1 MTSHSG
7 HGFLY
12 DLIQLRRQILNQN
25 TRKFFFTTFGLKS
38 KENNENDMTSVVWAG
53 TVFGPH
59 LWPISMSS
67 LAHWSK
73 GQRSLFF
80 HEVVFVCHIQ
90 RKETLE

>member
-7 HGFLY
+7 RGFLY

-38 KENNENDMTSVVWAG
+38 KENNENDMTSAVWAG

-59 LWPISMSS
+59 PCPLSARYHL
-67 LAHWSK
+67 LA
-73 GQRSLFF
+73 GQ
-80 HEVVFVCHIQ
+80 
-90 RKETLE
+90 